1 MKCRCPYCQEVSEW
15 GTGSNCPACA
25 KAALPPRFYAPSNRA
40 SSKANAR
47 AEARSWQDATTPW
60 FASGGMWRVFRPQSV
75 YGRLVLWIGLVSILG
90 AALYGPWQAPLA
102 TPEILDLARDNLG
115 VLRTA
120 LRVFREDCGR
130 FPSSAEGL
138 SALAADPGVR
148 GWRGPYVRNLRPDPW
163 GHPFLYSESAT
174 GVRLLSSGP
183 DGVAGT
189 ADDIDEEHSARR
201 PAPRITEVRVGTEV
215 QATPEPSSRV
225 E

>member
-1 MKCRCPYCQEVSEW
+1 MC
-15 GTGSNCPACA
+15 
-25 KAALPPRFYAPSNRA
+25 
-40 SSKANAR
+40 
-47 AEARSWQDATTPW
+47 
-60 FASGGMWRVFRPQSV
+60 
-75 YGRLVLWIGLVSILG
+75 GRLVLWIGLVCILG
-90 AALYGPWQAPLA
+90 AVLYGPWQAPLA

-120 LRVFREDCGR
+120 LTVFREDCGR

-138 SALAADPGVR
+138 AALAADPGVR

-163 GHPFLYSESAT
+163 GHPFLYSSGGAT
-174 GVRLLSSGP
+174 EVRLLSVGP

-189 ADDIDEEHSARR
+189 TDDVDESRGARR

-215 QATPEPSSRV
+215 QATTTPPSRA